1 MELKVVKFEKG
12 VTTAGD
18 AWNDSAYDAI
28 ETPSELTYEFDGR
41 EKSCSDFGATKD
53 ELIEKAI
60 KAESWNTWF
69 YEMEGEDKNFQEA
82 GLESPMVFVPEE
94 DCEISVDGIGD
105 FINNGKG
112 LCPKSLY
119 DNVKEQLLEIAL
131 NTVEI
136 TVVDENGE
144 DITSQFSSQGNNK
157 IEKNSTPSLEM
168 SRMIIHFNDEI
179 EGVNVGDEVITTTS
193 TFPYDN
199 VAGTF
204 SSDLNAY
211 ADVDVEYHHSDYS
224 EYDPRTCRDGG
235 DYGYDYY
242 VVTKIHEV
250 GEM

>member
-18 AWNDSAYDAI
+18 TWNDSAYDTI

-41 EKSCSDFGATKD
+41 ESHCSDFGATKED
-53 ELIEKAI
+53 LIAKAI
-60 KAESWNTWF
+60 KTESWNTWF
-69 YEMEGEDKNFQEA
+69 YEMEGEYKTFQEI

-112 LCPKSLY
+112 LCPKTMYLE
-119 DNVKEQLLEIAL
+119 VKEQLLEIAL
-131 NTVEI
+131 NAVEI
-136 TVVDENGE
+136 TVVDENRE
-144 DITSQFSSQGNNK
+144 DITSQFSSHD
-157 IEKNSTPSLEM
+157 EM
-168 SRMIIHFNDEI
+168 SNMRIYYNDEF
-179 EGVNVGDEVITTTS
+179 ETVNVGDEVITTTS
-193 TFPYDN
+193 TFSYDN

-211 ADVDVEYHHSDYS
+211 ADVDVKYTHSDYS

-235 DYGYDYY
+235 NYGYDYY
-242 VVTKIHEV
+242 IVTEIREE
-250 GEM
+250 GEL